1 MAKEHQVLP
10 GYFLGLR
17 EMQEFFQTSDISKSQ
32 ALKSGMWDIVN
43 NVQT

>member
-10 GYFLGLR
+10 GYVLSLR
-17 EMQEFFQTSDISKSQ
+17 EMQEFLQTSDISKSQ
-32 ALKSGMWDIVN
+32 SLKSEMWDIVN

>member
-10 GYFLGLR
+10 GYVLGLR
-17 EMQEFFQTSDISKSQ
+17 EMQEFLQTSDISKSQ
-32 ALKSGMWDIVN
+32 ALKSEMWDIVN